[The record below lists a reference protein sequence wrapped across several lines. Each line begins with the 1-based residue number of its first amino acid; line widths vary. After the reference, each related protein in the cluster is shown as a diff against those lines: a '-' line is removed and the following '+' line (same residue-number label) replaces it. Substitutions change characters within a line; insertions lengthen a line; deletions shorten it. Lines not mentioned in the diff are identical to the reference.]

1 MESKRFEDGFRV
13 LQGKREFVTYP
24 EDSSFRLWYSDIPWR
39 YDYHLHTAVEIV
51 LTLEGCVD
59 YMVDSQV
66 YRVEKDQILIVP
78 PDISHSLNMEQNS
91 SRLLFLFE
99 PEALMSMPDFKRLS
113 SHFKRV
119 FYLRDESETHV
130 QVRELLL
137 KAADFYRDQPLFWNT
152 ACYSCMLG
160 VFAILGNRYL
170 RVSRPS
176 FARKE
181 PNTDTEAMTTA
192 IAYINSHFHED
203 LSLDQVADF
212 VGFSRYYFSRSFKKR
227 MGYSYSEYL
236 VQKRLQAAVDLLIR
250 TDLPIHE
257 VADQSGFGSVAS
269 FNRVFRESK
278 NCTPTQYRALYGSY

>member
-1 MESKRFEDGFRV
+1 MENKRYEDGFRV

-24 EDSSFRLWYSDIPWR
+24 EDSSFRLWFSDIPWR
-39 YDYHLHTAVEIV
+39 YDYHLHSAVEIV
-51 LTLEGCVD
+51 LTLEGWVD

-66 YRVEKDQILIVP
+66 YRVEKDQILIIP
-78 PDISHSLNMEQNS
+78 PDTSHALNMEENS

-99 PEALMSMPDFKRLS
+99 PEALMSMLDYKRLS
-113 SHFKRV
+113 SHFNRV

-137 KAADFYRDQPLFWNT
+137 KASGFYKDQSLLWNT

-160 VFAILGNRYL
+160 IYVLLGNRYL
-170 RVSRPS
+170 RVSLPS
-176 FARKE
+176 YSRKE
-181 PNTDTEAMTTA
+181 QNADTESMTTA
-192 IAYINSHFHED
+192 IAYINSHFRED
-203 LSLDQVADF
+203 LSLDQVANF

-257 VADQSGFGSVAS
+257 VAEQSGFGSVAS

-278 NCTPTQYRALYGSY
+278 NCTPTQYRALYGTY